1 MPETQLVLA
10 GQDITEC
17 CKKTIPG
24 GQTDN
29 VLLEKLQALI
39 PNYTLS
45 MVLEGEEWYK
55 LGGVVDI
62 DGKRVANDLTEW
74 VERTFLECGQNL
86 QTLIEHTLEQRLIAT
101 KQTGKTLNFVV
112 KTGPAAED
120 FTLIEIDKTHEV
132 SDRML
137 VSEKQPPED
146 LEEFIDPLYPHC
158 IESYSLGHSRYTYRR
173 KTDVKLFM
181 QVINERRPEKHPV
194 QRFMDDWN
202 RSSAG
207 QKVHMSEDWIIR
219 PYRHTGRF
227 GEQIVNAEI
236 VNTHRANLPHLED
249 FTGKKGNTLSNLL
262 SRFDRQVGYPF
273 AWFFYMVKGKLVS
286 THSAESVYRDL
297 SNDFAYLPD
306 RDEAVLRDWIANPY
320 NV

>member
-1 MPETQLVLA
+1 MNESPLILA

-17 CKKTIPG
+17 CKKIIP
-24 GQTDN
+24 GQTDDF
-29 VLLEKLQALI
+29 LLEKLQALI
-39 PNYTLS
+39 PNHTINLA
-45 MVLEGEEWYK
+45 LEGDEWYK
-55 LGGVVDI
+55 LGGVVDM
-62 DGKRVANDLTEW
+62 DGKHVANDLIEW
-74 VERTFLECGQNL
+74 VERTYLECGQNL
-86 QTLIEHTLEQRLIAT
+86 QTLIEHTLEQKLIAT
-101 KQTGKTLNFVV
+101 KQTGKTLYFVIQ
-112 KTGPAAED
+112 TGDSAED

-137 VSEKQPPED
+137 VDEKQPPED
-146 LEEFIDPLYPHC
+146 LEEFIDPLNPFC

-173 KTDVKLFM
+173 KTDVRLFM
-181 QVINERRPEKHPV
+181 EVINQRNPDRHPV

-207 QKVHMSEDWIIR
+207 QKATMSNDWIIR

-227 GEQIVNAEI
+227 GEQIVNVEI
-236 VNTHRANLPHLED
+236 INTHKNNLPHLED

-273 AWFFYMVKGKLVS
+273 AWFFYMAKGKLVS
-286 THSAESVYRDL
+286 THSAESVYRDI
-297 SNDFAYLPD
+297 SNDFAYLPE
-306 RDEAVLRDWIANPY
+306 RDERILRDWIAAPY